1 VGNRI
6 STENI
11 LAAATQEQ
19 LAPATTLSPEQ
30 GPPETFASRPSDVIT
45 FEQVG
50 LLLTRFSQIV
60 VQEIP
65 ERYCTN
71 ILKRA
76 DKLSRSFGV
85 ELKREAMDDWP

>member
-1 VGNRI
+1 VRKRS
-6 STENI
+6 STAETQV
-11 LAAATQEQ
+11 AT
-19 LAPATTLSPEQ
+19 
-30 GPPETFASRPSDVIT
+30 PPEPFTGGESDMIS

-50 LLLTRFSQIV
+50 LLLTRFSEII
-60 VQEIP
+60 VQETP

-85 ELKREAMDDWP
+85 ELKQEATDDWG

>member
-1 VGNRI
+1 MGTLA
-6 STENI
+6 STETHRTT
-11 LAAATQEQ
+11 AAPHE
-19 LAPATTLSPEQ
+19 P
-30 GPPETFASRPSDVIT
+30 FAARPSDMIT

-50 LLLTRFSQIV
+50 LLLTRFSEIV

-76 DKLSRSFGV
+76 DKLSRSFAV
-85 ELKREAMDDWP
+85 ELKREATDDRR

>member
-1 VGNRI
+1 MGNRI

-11 LAAATQEQ
+11 RAAATQEQ
-19 LAPATTLSPEQ
+19 LGPAMALAPEQ
-30 GPPETFASRPSDVIT
+30 PSPETFAPRPSDVIT

-50 LLLTRFSQIV
+50 LLLSRFSQIV

-85 ELKREAMDDWP
+85 ELKREAMNDWP